1 MQDDEMSLQELADEN
16 QKLFQQLSELS
27 QENAALQRER
37 DALVREVC
45 RLWPSQPLRNFLLFL
60 SHLPKGHHSAWFNW
74 KGQRLVRQRGYFDYL
89 AYLRDDPDLCRR
101 KFDPLLHYIWYGWAE
116 GRNPN
121 DSFDSAAYLD
131 AYPDVARSGNNP
143 YVHYL
148 IFGKRENRT
157 AFLPAERSPRKPEAG
172 PLVSI
177 IMPTWNRKALIAR
190 AIDSVL
196 MQSYPHY
203 ELLIVDDGSTDG
215 TERMVRARYPQALQ
229 SGRIRYFVQE
239 KGGVCAAR
247 NFGLAHA
254 SGELIAYLDS
264 DNAWHADYLET
275 MVAAFSQPAVSCA
288 YADQYFID
296 HVTGSKRLMQR
307 AYDRR
312 ALLDHNYIDLN
323 IFMHRKALYERF
335 GGFDTLLTRLVDWEL
350 ILRYTACGEPTHV
363 PAVLADYYVEKDAN
377 HISHT
382 ESYEK
387 NRAII
392 LQKFRS
398 ERAQYGL
405 L

>member
-1 MQDDEMSLQELADEN
+1 MSLQELTDEN
-16 QKLFQQLSELS
+16 QELFQRLSELS
-27 QENAALQRER
+27 QENAALRRQR

-60 SHLPKGHHSAWFNW
+60 SHLPKGCRSAWFNW
-74 KGQRLVRQRGYFDYL
+74 KGSRLVRQRGCFDYI
-89 AYLRDDPDLCRR
+89 AYLRDDPDLRGR
-101 KFDPLLHYIWYGWAE
+101 GLDPLLHYIWYGWAE

-131 AYPDVARSGNNP
+131 AYPDVARSGCNP

-148 IFGKRENRT
+148 IFGRSENRPV
-157 AFLPAERSPRKPEAG
+157 FLPAARSRREPEAG

-177 IMPTWNRKALIAR
+177 IMPTWNRKVLITR

-196 MQSYPHY
+196 VQSYPHY

-215 TERMVRARYPQALQ
+215 TETMVRTRYSQAID

-247 NFGLAHA
+247 NSGLAHA

-288 YADQYFID
+288 YADLCWID
-296 HVTGSKRLMQR
+296 HVTGCRKLMQQT
-307 AYDRR
+307 YDRR
-312 ALLDHNYIDLN
+312 TLLDHNYIDLN
-323 IFMHRKALYERF
+323 IFMHRKAAYERF
-335 GGFDTLLTRLVDWEL
+335 GGFDPSLTRLVDWEL
-350 ILRYTACGEPTHV
+350 ILRYTACGEPAHV
-363 PAVLADYYVEKDAN
+363 PAVLADYYVEKNAN
-377 HISHT
+377 RITHT

-392 LQKFRS
+392 LEKFRA
-398 ERAQYGL
+398 ERARHGL